1 MPSPFLL
8 HRKPS
13 FVGEGPGLWEVIR
26 IFCSLAL
33 SEEFLCITE
42 FLPNFC
48 EADNIIPI
56 LQMSKTEAQ
65 SSWSIGEVRLDLN
78 SHVFCMNLFFLSSLS
93 VFPSSP
99 QSRWKSYAGLCTCI
113 PGDGDRR
120 SLNQTPRFCF
130 RAWHWGRSTVIK
142 SVRSVARVPEIQSWL
157 FLSFSM
163 CPWPNYFAC
172 LCLRSSS
179 VKWGL

>member
-1 MPSPFLL
+1 MHSPALL

-13 FVGEGPGLWEVIR
+13 LVREDPGLWEVIR
-26 IFCSLAL
+26 IFCLLAL

-65 SSWSIGEVRLDLN
+65 NSWSIGEVRLDLN
-78 SHVFCMNLFFLSSLS
+78 SHIFCMNLFFLSSLS

-99 QSRWKSYAGLCTCI
+99 QSSWKSYPGLCTCK
-113 PGDGDRR
+113 GDRC
-120 SLNQTPRFCF
+120 SLNQRPHFCF
-130 RAWHWGRSTVIK
+130 WAWHLGRSTEIK
-142 SVRSVARVPEIQSWL
+142 SVGSVARVPETQPWL
-157 FLSFSM
+157 CLSISG
-163 CPWPNYFAC
+163 CPWPNLFAS
-172 LCLRSSS
+172 LCLRPSP
-179 VKWGL
+179 VKRGL